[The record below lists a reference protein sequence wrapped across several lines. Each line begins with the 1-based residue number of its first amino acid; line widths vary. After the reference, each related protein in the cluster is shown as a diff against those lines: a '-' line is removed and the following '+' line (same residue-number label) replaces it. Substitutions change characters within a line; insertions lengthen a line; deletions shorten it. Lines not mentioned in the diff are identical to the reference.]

1 MKHVL
6 LKIWNEPM
14 SDYIVLDYI
23 LKSTTYGLMAMWVLG
38 MGSILIHLIQ
48 NPSAFDNATFGIFD
62 TLGN

>member
-1 MKHVL
+1 MIFMERASDYKIVDVVVKFWLAVL
-6 LKIWNEPM
+6 L
-14 SDYIVLDYI
+14 V
-23 LKSTTYGLMAMWVLG
+23 MWVLG

>member
-1 MKHVL
+1 MEILKMIFIERASDYKIVDVVVKFWLAVL
-6 LKIWNEPM
+6 L
-14 SDYIVLDYI
+14 V
-23 LKSTTYGLMAMWVLG
+23 MWVLG

>member
-1 MKHVL
+1 MEILKMIFMERASDYKIVNVVVKFWLAVL
-6 LKIWNEPM
+6 L
-14 SDYIVLDYI
+14 V
-23 LKSTTYGLMAMWVLG
+23 MWVLG

>member
-1 MKHVL
+1 MEILKMIFMERASDYKIVDVVVKFWLAVL
-6 LKIWNEPM
+6 L
-14 SDYIVLDYI
+14 V
-23 LKSTTYGLMAMWVLG
+23 MWVLG